1 MSTSSPGL
9 RGTWVT
15 WVTIL
20 GFIEW
25 EFNGNVLDTIKM
37 LIIIYDNHY
46 QHSDIIY
53 YIIYVYVVFP
63 MEIHFDTYIYI
74 YRSAIQPFMVLKYFI
89 NRYTI
94 GTLGPHRF
102 LW

>member
-1 MSTSSPGL
+1 M
-9 RGTWVT
+9 
-15 WVTIL
+15 
-20 GFIEW
+20 
-25 EFNGNVLDTIKM
+25 
-37 LIIIYDNHY
+37 IIIITI
-46 QHSDIIY
+46 QILFIY
-53 YIIYVYVVFP
+53 MYILYVVFP
-63 MEIHFDTYIYI
+63 IHFDTYIYI

>member
-9 RGTWVT
+9 RLGVG
-15 WVTIL
+15 L
-20 GFIEW
+20 DMGFIEW
-25 EFNGNVLDTIKM
+25 EFNSNMLDTIKM

-46 QHSDIIY
+46 DHSDIIY
-53 YIIYVYVVFP
+53 LYIIYVYVVFP